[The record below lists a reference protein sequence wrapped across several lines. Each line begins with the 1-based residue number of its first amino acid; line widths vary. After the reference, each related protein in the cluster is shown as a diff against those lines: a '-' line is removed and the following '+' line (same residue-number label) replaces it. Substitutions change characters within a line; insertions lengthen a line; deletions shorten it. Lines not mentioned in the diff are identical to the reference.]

1 MHGPGNS
8 TTDYLEGGSDKLAIN
23 LRDNLFGPLLLAE
36 ICRKFNIHYTYMGS
50 ACIFTYTEEHPIG
63 GKPFTEEDR
72 PNYFGSS
79 YSVVKGYTDRLMHCY
94 KNVLNVRMR
103 LPITSDMNP
112 RNLITKLTSYKR
124 IMNIPN
130 SVTVLPELL
139 PVLLKLMKN
148 RHTGTL
154 HLVNHGCVEHTDILE
169 TYKNVVDPS
178 LDYEVISKSDDSELA
193 QKLRST
199 RSNCYL
205 STDILTQLSPEVST
219 AKEAVAK
226 AIQGIKNSSTI

>member
-1 MHGPGNS
+1 MS
-8 TTDYLEGGSDKLAIN
+8 
-23 LRDNLFGPLLLAE
+23 
-36 ICRKFNIHYTYMGS
+36 
-50 ACIFTYTEEHPIG
+50 
-63 GKPFTEEDR
+63 
-72 PNYFGSS
+72 
-79 YSVVKGYTDRLMHCY
+79 
-94 KNVLNVRMR
+94 
-103 LPITSDMNP
+103 P
-112 RNLITKLTSYKR
+112 RNFITKLTSYKR

-169 TYKNVVDPS
+169 TYTNVVDPS

-205 STDILTQLSPEVST
+205 STDILTQLAPEVST

>member
-1 MHGPGNS
+1 M
-8 TTDYLEGGSDKLAIN
+8 AIN

-36 ICRKFNIHYTYMGS
+36 ICRKFNIHFTYIGS
-50 ACIFTYTEEHPIG
+50 GCLFTYTEEHPIG
-63 GKPFTEEDR
+63 EKPFTEEDR

-169 TYKNVVDPS
+169 TYTNVVDPS